1 MLKQMRKNR
10 ARGVEASTFGG
21 KMLVAM
27 PGMGDDRFKRS
38 VIYVC
43 AHSIDGAMG
52 IVLNKRANDMT
63 FSELLVQLD
72 VIEAEDAIRLPRRV
86 SASHVLRGGPVETSR
101 GFVLHTTDFSI
112 EDSTM
117 PINDGI
123 ALTATLDILRA
134 IAAERGPASSVLA
147 LGYAG
152 WGPGQLERE
161 FSHNGWLHA
170 PADPELIFS
179 TDLEGKYQRALARI
193 GIDASRLSET
203 AGHG

>member
-1 MLKQMRKNR
+1 M
-10 ARGVEASTFGG
+10 FGG

-27 PGMGDDRFKRS
+27 PGMPDDRFKRT

-43 AHSIDGAMG
+43 AHSDDGAMG
-52 IVLNKRANDMT
+52 IIINKRAPDMT

-72 VIEAEDAIRLPRRV
+72 VIEAEDAIRLPRHV
-86 SASHVLRGGPVETSR
+86 SRSHVLRGGPVETSR

-112 EDSTM
+112 EDSTL
-117 PINDGI
+117 PIEDGI

-134 IAAERGPASSVLA
+134 IASEKGPAASVLA

-161 FSHNGWLHA
+161 FSDNGWLHI

-179 TDLEGKYQRALARI
+179 TDLDAKYDRALARI
-193 GIDASRLSET
+193 GIDPARLSRM